1 MENAIAETLFA
12 IEEGEECISVIVG
25 DVGLGKTMSIRI
37 IIDSLDKDR
46 YKIALV
52 TNPSTTFVQMLRE
65 IIGQITGKPCEERK
79 KDNLLEIFNRLLFE
93 TIDEGKKILIF
104 IDEANVISSA
114 KLENLRLLTNMQDDQ
129 RNLFTMVLVG
139 QNELGKRLE
148 HPKRANLFQ
157 RIVAYGRI
165 EKIPSE
171 KLVRDYVE
179 TRLTRAGGTRKI
191 FTEDA
196 FPHIW
201 ENSEH
206 GVPRLINK
214 ICKLSL
220 KAGETNEL
228 NEINGKIIQQIGE
241 RFQKVTRLAIPKR
254 KPRKRQGEKIT
265 PRPIKENGIPKRIL
279 GAQEYREIEPIMRKE
294 EKLEIPT
301 ISKESE
307 YRVENVT
314 KDRIEEKAEPV
325 MANGDELK
333 TTLSVE
339 KNTDVNVES
348 VNVKKEVSETTS
360 AFKDKEC
367 NREEITSRPI
377 KENIIPKWVLGVQE
391 NSEIEPNMR
400 KEEKAEPVIA
410 RGDELK
416 TTLSI
421 GKKDD
426 EKVGSIKVKE
436 ETSETSSVFKDNEC
450 RIEEILHDRTP
461 KTELATEEDDIEEL
475 KIGGSRFWINFPSR
489 LIQQAK
495 QSDHEQCMKLA
506 GTIAAQTLKKNPQ
519 LARTLSADPVPVWS
533 EIKSFV
539 LNKFAQKI
547 KR

>member
-1 MENAIAETLFA
+1 MYYEYWDLKKPPFDNVPDPTMYTACHASMENAIAETLFA

-37 IIDSLDKDR
+37 IIDSLGKDR

-52 TNPSTTFVQMLRE
+52 INPSTTFVQMLRE
-65 IIGQITGKPCEERK
+65 IIGQVTGKPCEERK
-79 KDNLLEIFNRLLFE
+79 KDDLLEIFNRLLFE

-104 IDEANVISSA
+104 IDEANVISAA
-114 KLENLRLLTNMQDDQ
+114 KLENLRLLTNMQDDH

-148 HPKRANLFQ
+148 HPKRSNLFQ
-157 RIVAYGRI
+157 RIGTYSRI

-171 KLVRDYVE
+171 KSVRNYVE
-179 TRLTRAGGTRKI
+179 TRLMRAGGAKKI

-201 ENSEH
+201 EYSEH

-228 NEINGKIIQQIGE
+228 SEINGKIIQQVGE
-241 RFQKVTRLAIPKR
+241 RFQKVTHLAIPKR
-254 KPRKRQGEKIT
+254 KPRKRQGEEIT
-265 PRPIKENGIPKRIL
+265 PGHIKEDVIPKRIP
-279 GAQEYREIEPIMRKE
+279 GMQEKREIEPIMQKE
-294 EKLEIPT
+294 EKLRIPT

-307 YRVENVT
+307 Y
-314 KDRIEEKAEPV
+314 KAEPV
-325 MANGDELK
+325 TAGRDEIK
-333 TTLSVE
+333 ATLSVE
-339 KNTDVNVES
+339 RNTDVIIES
-348 VNVKKEVSETTS
+348 VNVKKE
-360 AFKDKEC
+360 A
-367 NREEITSRPI
+367 
-377 KENIIPKWVLGVQE
+377 
-391 NSEIEPNMR
+391 
-400 KEEKAEPVIA
+400 
-410 RGDELK
+410 
-416 TTLSI
+416 
-421 GKKDD
+421 
-426 EKVGSIKVKE
+426 
-436 ETSETSSVFKDNEC
+436 SETSSAFNDKE
-450 RIEEILHDRTP
+450 RKAEEIFHNRTP
-461 KTELATEEDDIEEL
+461 KTELAAEEDDIEEL

-495 QSDHEQCMKLA
+495 YSDHKQCVKLA

-519 LARTLSADPVPVWS
+519 LARSLSADPVPVWS

-547 KR
+547 KK

>member
-1 MENAIAETLFA
+1 MYYEYWNLKKPPFDNVPDPTMYTACHASMENAIAETLFA

-65 IIGQITGKPCEERK
+65 IIGQITGKPCEERN

-148 HPKRANLFQ
+148 HPKRSNLFQ
-157 RIVAYGRI
+157 RIGTYGRI
-165 EKIPSE
+165 EKISSVE
-171 KLVRDYVE
+171 LVRNYVE
-179 TRLTRAGGTRKI
+179 SRLMRAGETKKI

-228 NEINGKIIQQIGE
+228 SEINGNIIQQVGE

-254 KPRKRQGEKIT
+254 KPRKRQGEEIT
-265 PRPIKENGIPKRIL
+265 PGHIKEDVIPKRIP
-279 GAQEYREIEPIMRKE
+279 GVQEEREIELIM
-294 EKLEIPT
+294 
-301 ISKESE
+301 
-307 YRVENVT
+307 
-314 KDRIEEKAEPV
+314 
-325 MANGDELK
+325 
-333 TTLSVE
+333 
-339 KNTDVNVES
+339 
-348 VNVKKEVSETTS
+348 
-360 AFKDKEC
+360 
-367 NREEITSRPI
+367 
-377 KENIIPKWVLGVQE
+377 Q
-391 NSEIEPNMR
+391 

-410 RGDELK
+410 RGDEIK
-416 TTLSI
+416 TTLSVERNTDVI
-421 GKKDD
+421 IESVNVKK
-426 EKVGSIKVKE
+426 KA
-436 ETSETSSVFKDNEC
+436 SETPSAFKDKEC
-450 RIEEILHDRTP
+450 KTVEISHNRIS
-461 KTELATEEDDIEEL
+461 KTELDTEEDDIEEL

-495 QSDHEQCMKLA
+495 YSDHKQCMKLA

-519 LARTLSADPVPVWS
+519 LARSLSADPVPVWS

-539 LNKFAQKI
+539 FNKFAQKI

>member
-1 MENAIAETLFA
+1 MYYEYWNLKKPPFDNVPDPTMYTACHASMKNVIAETLFA
-12 IEEGEECISVIVG
+12 IEEGKECISVIVG

-65 IIGQITGKPCEERK
+65 IIGQITGRPCEERK
-79 KDNLLEIFNRLLFE
+79 KSNLLEIFNRLLFE
-93 TIDEGKKILIF
+93 TIDEGKNILIF

-148 HPKRANLFQ
+148 HPKRSNLFQ
-157 RIVAYGRI
+157 RIGTYGRI
-165 EKIPSE
+165 EKIPSVE
-171 KLVRDYVE
+171 VVRNYVE
-179 TRLTRAGGTRKI
+179 SRLMRAGGTKKI

-228 NEINGKIIQQIGE
+228 SEINGKIIQQIGE

-254 KPRKRQGEKIT
+254 KPRKRQGEEMA
-265 PRPIKENGIPKRIL
+265 PRPIKENIIPKRI
-279 GAQEYREIEPIMRKE
+279 QEVQEKREIEPIMRKE
-294 EKLEIPT
+294 EKLEIP
-301 ISKESE
+301 IIAKESK

-325 MANGDELK
+325 KARGDELK
-333 TTLSVE
+333 ATLSVE
-339 KNTDVNVES
+339 KNADVNVES
-348 VNVKKEVSETTS
+348 VNVKKEASKTPS
-360 AFKDKEC
+360 AFKDKE
-367 NREEITSRPI
+367 RKAEEIFH
-377 KENIIPKWVLGVQE
+377 N
-391 NSEIEPNMR
+391 
-400 KEEKAEPVIA
+400 
-410 RGDELK
+410 
-416 TTLSI
+416 
-421 GKKDD
+421 
-426 EKVGSIKVKE
+426 
-436 ETSETSSVFKDNEC
+436 
-450 RIEEILHDRTP
+450 RTP
-461 KTELATEEDDIEEL
+461 ETELATEEDDIEEL
-475 KIGGSRFWINFPSR
+475 KIGGSRFRINFPSR
-489 LIQQAK
+489 LVQQAK
-495 QSDHEQCMKLA
+495 YSDHEQCTKLA

-519 LARTLSADPVPVWS
+519 LARSLSADPVPVWS

-539 LNKFAQKI
+539 LNKFVQKI
-547 KR
+547 KG

>member
-1 MENAIAETLFA
+1 MYYEYWNLKKPPFDNVPDPTMYTDCHASMENAIAETLFA
-12 IEEGEECISVIVG
+12 IEEGEESISVIVG
-25 DVGLGKTMSIRI
+25 DVGLGKTLSIRI

-93 TIDEGKKILIF
+93 TIDAGKKILIF

-157 RIVAYGRI
+157 RIGTYGRI

-171 KLVRDYVE
+171 KLVRNYVE
-179 TRLTRAGGTRKI
+179 SRLMRAGGTKKI

-196 FPHIW
+196 FPDIW
-201 ENSEH
+201 ETSEH

-228 NEINGKIIQQIGE
+228 SEISGKIIQQIGE

-254 KPRKRQGEKIT
+254 KPRKRQGEEIT
-265 PRPIKENGIPKRIL
+265 PGPIKENVIPENIL
-279 GAQEYREIEPIMRKE
+279 EVQEKREIEPIMRKE

-301 ISKESE
+301 ISKENE
-307 YRVENVT
+307 YKVENAT

-325 MANGDELK
+325 MANKVSLNTPVPLK
-333 TTLSVE
+333 
-339 KNTDVNVES
+339 D
-348 VNVKKEVSETTS
+348 
-360 AFKDKEC
+360 
-367 NREEITSRPI
+367 
-377 KENIIPKWVLGVQE
+377 
-391 NSEIEPNMR
+391 
-400 KEEKAEPVIA
+400 AED
-410 RGDELK
+410 R

-421 GKKDD
+421 G
-426 EKVGSIKVKE
+426 EKEGEEVGSIKVKE
-436 ETSETSSVFKDNEC
+436 ETSETQPVFKDNGC
-450 RIEEILHDRTP
+450 RTEEILHDRTP
-461 KTELATEEDDIEEL
+461 KTELATEEDDVEEL
-475 KIGGSRFWINFPSR
+475 EIGGSRFWINFPSR

-495 QSDHEQCMKLA
+495 YSDHEQCMKLA

-519 LARTLSADPVPVWS
+519 LARSLSADPVPVWS